1 MNFPQISF
9 PLKTIKENCLLFKE
23 RKKIRNLWKVLQ
35 QFEMENLTSATPRIC
50 GNVYDEQ
57 PAGVSRIVAYGVWN
71 QAFSLAQTISHSG
84 KIEAPNPRAGPLIA
98 TTIGFLNWIKAFT
111 KSLK

>member
-1 MNFPQISF
+1 MTVQR
-9 PLKTIKENCLLFKE
+9 KLFSGLHFTE
-23 RKKIRNLWKVLQ
+23 RKKSMSWTKVV
-35 QFEMENLTSATPRIC
+35 ENLTSATPRIC

-71 QAFSLAQTISHSG
+71 HAFSLAQTISHSG

>member
-1 MNFPQISF
+1 MNW
-9 PLKTIKENCLLFKE
+9 TN
-23 RKKIRNLWKVLQ
+23 VLQ
-35 QFEMENLTSATPRIC
+35 QYEVENLTSATPRIC

-71 QAFSLAQTISHSG
+71 HAFSLAQTISHSG